1 MWKRLKKVL
10 PYIVVGFAIYA
21 VVFLV
26 PYGRVILNIIKCPSS
41 ISDVYVSSLD
51 AYLGIVSGGIAI
63 FSLWALVMTVFSVTK
78 LSDIKRTRDKVKKTR
93 DKIKKINKSILW
105 QHMLQLNYAGQH
117 RPETI
122 LLCRQ
127 VLNEGDKVNEEVR
140 LYVMDTLI
148 KTYIEVYSDLKEED
162 RNYKEFLRSI
172 IHDEMYKA
180 IGACQKFL
188 SKQKSKPENPT
199 VKNLQA
205 DIYFERGCFEGL
217 CKKYEASI
225 VDIKQ
230 AITIN
235 EEVPSYYRNLAV
247 SQCLTQKCDYVEEAV
262 KNLNRALELSDRHR
276 SEAWNYNRINILDVF
291 DDGQWDSLSEETKEK
306 LRDQVCGGK
315 NYRERKRRKEQSKT

>member
-1 MWKRLKKVL
+1 MWKKLKKYL
-10 PYIVVGFAIYA
+10 SYIVVVLVIYA

-26 PYGRVILNIIKCPSS
+26 PYGRVILNVIKCPSS
-41 ISDVYVSSLD
+41 ISNVYVSSLD

-63 FSLWALVMTVFSVTK
+63 FSLWALVMTVFSITK
-78 LSDIKRTRDKVKKTR
+78 MGDITETVDKVEE
-93 DKIKKINKSILW
+93 INQSMLW

-127 VLNEGDKVNEEVR
+127 VLDEGEKVNEEVR

-162 RNYKEFLRSI
+162 RNYKELLRSI
-172 IHDEMYKA
+172 IHDEMKKA
-180 IGACQKFL
+180 IGACQKL
-188 SKQKSKPENPT
+188 LNNQKSKPENLT

-217 CKKYEASI
+217 CKKYKASI
-225 VDIKQ
+225 TDIKQ

-276 SEAWNYNRINILDVF
+276 SEAWNYNRANILDVF
-291 DDGQWDSLSEETKEK
+291 DDGQWDSLSEETREK

-315 NYRERKRRKEQSKT
+315 NYRERKRKKAQSKT